1 MARPSPHPLRENGL
15 AVWAVLLAKMT
26 STTRG
31 DKEMKKTLL
40 VEKLPV
46 KPPGKPRF
54 KMKTNNQS
62 DSRLNREETDGMTE
76 EEYCT
81 KLLIDG
87 YVQSF
92 VDFYHLTQR
101 VDPNNTDGSN
111 RKIQCSNDEMAFIR
125 NNLVLAEISRRQGNI
140 IGVYTAYNKL
150 ASSYKKKKDW
160 KTAIFFQE
168 KCLEVAQLTTDLKA
182 EMLAN
187 HTLGIIYQAMNLYDA
202 AKVYHEK
209 HEEIAKSIDHSEE
222 IVTANMELQKVYL
235 VLAERLEEQKCYH
248 EALKMYELC
257 LSSSIKCMDL
267 PSQGEVYGKI
277 GALLLHHGR
286 GIREGGDGGL
296 GFELN
301 DTNPISLDGSHGI
314 GIIMPG
320 TMSHAVSTGK
330 KLNPGSGDPSAALH
344 YLQQYSQISSDI
356 GDTISRCKA
365 LSLLSLA
372 YDQLG
377 ESTKAL
383 TELSLVHTIAE
394 QTGDIFLQS
403 KACYSLGTLYSKL
416 RYDDQS
422 KNILQRYF
430 DLLKAITSSA
440 SAGSQHSGPGRGEK
454 PAGGGSGEVNLGHQS
469 TEPQVGIR
477 DLELA
482 RVYVGISRGN
492 VMIEEYMSSIGLA
505 GNLGDSQ
512 DGMTRLLD
520 WKLNRAEI
528 TKGTQVTSEKEK

>member
-1 MARPSPHPLRENGL
+1 
-15 AVWAVLLAKMT
+15 MT
-26 STTRG
+26 SSFTG
-31 DKEMKKTLL
+31 NEKEFKKNNNIID
-40 VEKLPV
+40 KLPI

-54 KMKTNNQS
+54 KMKNNNQS
-62 DSRLNREETDGMTE
+62 DQRNNKDDNDTMTE

-101 VDPNNTDGSN
+101 ADPNNTDGTY
-111 RKIQCSNDEMAFIR
+111 RKIQCSSEEMAFIR

-187 HTLGIIYQAMNLYDA
+187 HTLGIIYQAMNNYDA
-202 AKVYHEK
+202 AKIYHEK
-209 HEEIAKSIDHSEE
+209 HEEIAKSIEHSEE

-235 VLAERLEEQKCYH
+235 VLAERLEEHKYYH

-277 GALLLHHGR
+277 GALLLHHGK
-286 GIREGGDGGL
+286 GIRDEGYGGGGGGGGGD
-296 GFELN
+296 ELAPL
-301 DTNPISLDGSHGI
+301 TLDGSQGI
-314 GIIMPG
+314 GITLLDTNNPTTLTTKTSIG
-320 TMSHAVSTGK
+320 T
-330 KLNPGSGDPSAALH
+330 GDPSAALH

-383 TELSLVHTIAE
+383 AELSLVHTIAE

-416 RYDDQS
+416 RYDEQS
-422 KNILQRYF
+422 KSILQRYF
-430 DLLKAITSSA
+430 DLLKAITSSTTGNA
-440 SAGSQHSGPGRGEK
+440 TTGPARGDDKTNSTEN
-454 PAGGGSGEVNLGHQS
+454 SSGHQ
-469 TEPQVGIR
+469 TNEGIRVGIR

-492 VMIEEYMSSIGLA
+492 VMIDEYMRHIGRA
-505 GNLGDSQ
+505 GNEGDGH
-512 DGMTRLLD
+512 DAMTKLLD

-528 TKGTQVTSEKEK
+528 AKSDPIVNEKEK

>member
-1 MARPSPHPLRENGL
+1 VGL
-15 AVWAVLLAKMT
+15 AVWSVLLFGEMASAT
-26 STTRG
+26 SRN
-31 DKEMKKTLL
+31 DKELKKTLL

-62 DSRLNREETDGMTE
+62 DSRLHHEENDGMTE
-76 EEYCT
+76 EDYCT

-286 GIREGGDGGL
+286 GIRDEGGDAGMTFG
-296 GFELN
+296 LN
-301 DTNPISLDGSHGI
+301 DTKPISLDGSHGI
-314 GIIMPG
+314 GVIFPDTTNPVG
-320 TMSHAVSTGK
+320 STGK
-330 KLNPGSGDPSAALH
+330 ILNPGSGDPSAALH

-430 DLLKAITSSA
+430 DLLKAITSAAA
-440 SAGSQHSGPGRGEK
+440 STGSQSSGSGRGDK
-454 PAGGGSGEVNLGHQS
+454 ASGSSNGDVNTGHQN

-492 VMIEEYMSSIGLA
+492 VMIEEYMNSIGLA

-528 TKGTQVTSEKEK
+528 SKESQITNEKEK

>member
-1 MARPSPHPLRENGL
+1 MVGYIA
-15 AVWAVLLAKMT
+15 MT
-26 STTRG
+26 STRNER
-31 DKEMKKTLL
+31 DLKKTLL
-40 VEKLPV
+40 VDKLPV

-62 DSRLNREETDGMTE
+62 DSRLHHEENEGMSE

-209 HEEIAKSIDHSEE
+209 HEEIAKSIDHSDE

-235 VLAERLEEQKCYH
+235 VLAERLEEQKCYN

-286 GIREGGDGGL
+286 GIREEAGGAGVA
-296 GFELN
+296 FQLN
-301 DTNPISLDGSHGI
+301 DTNPISLDGSNGI
-314 GIIMPG
+314 GIIIPDTATSG
-320 TMSHAVSTGK
+320 PTEK

-430 DLLKAITSSA
+430 DLLKAITA
-440 SAGSQHSGPGRGEK
+440 SAGSQNSGSGRGDK
-454 PAGGGSGEVNLGHQS
+454 SSGGSGDINNGHPNS
-469 TEPQVGIR
+469 EPRVGIR

-492 VMIEEYMSSIGLA
+492 VMIEDYMRSIGLA
-505 GNLGDSQ
+505 GSPGDSQ

-528 TKGTQVTSEKEK
+528 SKGGALNEKEK